1 MQVFTMVKNVTGK
14 GKELKTEYQ
23 LAGNVGLMEAQAML
37 TEIIIA
43 SAKSE
48 GSQEAKI
55 DSCVCSCS
63 KK

>member
-55 DSCVCSCS
+55 AKDTP
-63 KK
+63 K